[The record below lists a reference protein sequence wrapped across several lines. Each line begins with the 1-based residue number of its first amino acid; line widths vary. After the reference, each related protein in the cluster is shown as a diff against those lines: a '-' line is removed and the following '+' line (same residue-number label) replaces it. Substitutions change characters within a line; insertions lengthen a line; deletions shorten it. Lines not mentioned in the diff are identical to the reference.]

1 MNLPVQI
8 KQAFRQLAPLEMAT
22 KELVEAQRSLL
33 ESESAVEY
41 AQSVVT
47 YNKARITRLKN
58 YVNSETTA

>member
-8 KQAFRQLAPLEMAT
+8 KQVFRQLAPLEMAT
-22 KELVEAQRSLL
+22 KELIEAQRSLL

-47 YNKARITRLKN
+47 YNKARIARLKN
-58 YVNSETTA
+58 FVNAETTA